1 MGGGGGGGGGYL
13 NLMHFNITSYLG
25 ELGMVREVCVCVCG
39 RVTVCARVCACVL
52 VCMVGVGGGGYSGVV
67 WVVVLWGWKGVGRGV
82 GGGGGWCLGVWG
94 GVVLWHLFEN
104 P

>member
-1 MGGGGGGGGGYL
+1 
-13 NLMHFNITSYLG
+13 MHFNITSYLG

-52 VCMVGVGGGGYSGVV
+52 VCMVGVGGG
-67 WVVVLWGWKGVGRGV
+67 
-82 GGGGGWCLGVWG
+82 
-94 GVVLWHLFEN
+94 VLWHLFEN